1 MTEVIEI
8 YPLTASRV
16 RGHAACFWTFR
27 SLSPR
32 PSCVPHVAAEVAM
45 RVKPLGDRIIVR
57 REESSEK
64 SAGGI
69 VLPDNAK
76 QKPQRGTVLAVGPGK
91 MLKDGKRRPL
101 QVREGDRVIFTAWA
115 GDEYKD
121 RGSKDVILIMHEED
135 VMAVVEK

>member
-1 MTEVIEI
+1 
-8 YPLTASRV
+8 
-16 RGHAACFWTFR
+16 
-27 SLSPR
+27 
-32 PSCVPHVAAEVAM
+32 M

-121 RGSKDVILIMHEED
+121 RSSKDVILIMHEED
-135 VMAVVEK
+135 VMAVVE

>member
-1 MTEVIEI
+1 M
-8 YPLTASRV
+8 RV
-16 RGHAACFWTFR
+16 R
-27 SLSPR
+27 
-32 PSCVPHVAAEVAM
+32 
-45 RVKPLGDRIIVR
+45 PLGDRIIVR

-135 VMAVVEK
+135 VMAIVE

>member
-1 MTEVIEI
+1 
-8 YPLTASRV
+8 
-16 RGHAACFWTFR
+16 
-27 SLSPR
+27 
-32 PSCVPHVAAEVAM
+32 M

-64 SAGGI
+64 TAGGI

-121 RGSKDVILIMHEED
+121 RSSKDVILIMHEED
-135 VMAVVEK
+135 VMAVVE

>member
-1 MTEVIEI
+1 M
-8 YPLTASRV
+8 RV
-16 RGHAACFWTFR
+16 R
-27 SLSPR
+27 
-32 PSCVPHVAAEVAM
+32 
-45 RVKPLGDRIIVR
+45 PLGDRIVVR

-64 SAGGI
+64 TAGGI

-91 MLKDGKRRPL
+91 MLKDGKRRAL

-121 RGSKDVILIMHEED
+121 RSTKDVILIMHEED
-135 VMAVVEK
+135 VMAVVE

>member
-1 MTEVIEI
+1 M
-8 YPLTASRV
+8 RV
-16 RGHAACFWTFR
+16 R
-27 SLSPR
+27 
-32 PSCVPHVAAEVAM
+32 
-45 RVKPLGDRIIVR
+45 PLGDRILVR
-57 REESSEK
+57 REESSDK
-64 SAGGI
+64 TAGGL

-121 RGSKDVILIMHEED
+121 RSTKDVILIMHEED
-135 VMAVVEK
+135 VMAVVE

>member
-1 MTEVIEI
+1 MKI
-8 YPLTASRV
+8 R
-16 RGHAACFWTFR
+16 
-27 SLSPR
+27 
-32 PSCVPHVAAEVAM
+32 
-45 RVKPLGDRIIVR
+45 PLGDRIIVR
-57 REESSEK
+57 REESTEK
-64 SAGGI
+64 TAGGI

-115 GDEYKD
+115 GDEFKD
-121 RGSKDVILIMHEED
+121 RSSNDVILVMHEED